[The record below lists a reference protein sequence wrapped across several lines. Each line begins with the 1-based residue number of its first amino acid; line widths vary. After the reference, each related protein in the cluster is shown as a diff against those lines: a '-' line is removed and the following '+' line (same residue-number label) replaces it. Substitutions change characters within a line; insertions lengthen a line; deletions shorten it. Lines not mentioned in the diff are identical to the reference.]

1 MQRGE
6 RRAESCSVIQAVIGD
21 GELGLM
27 PVFPSVLLPRVGLQ
41 RRYRKKCTVVESFS
55 SLLSR
60 GSLEQLSEGE
70 RGGCC
75 SPFPLEG
82 GTRPVLQPNTAV
94 WKMRGESFSLLR
106 AAHPLTH
113 LSSGHIWYQHR
124 CV

>member
-6 RRAESCSVIQAVIGD
+6 RRAESSGMIQAVIGD

-27 PVFPSVLLPRVGLQ
+27 PVFPSVLLPRVGLH

-70 RGGCC
+70 RGGMLSLPFRGGRTLSY
-75 SPFPLEG
+75 SP
-82 GTRPVLQPNTAV
+82 TLQCG
-94 WKMRGESFSLLR
+94 K
-106 AAHPLTH
+106 
-113 LSSGHIWYQHR
+113 
-124 CV
+124 